1 MRAQPVGPTVLL
13 VEDNPNHLDLYASQL
28 EQGGFAVVRARSGD
42 DALSLCTEAVHCVVA
57 DMMMPGMDGAELM
70 ERLHHSRAGL
80 PVIILTGQGK
90 IEESRRLI
98 QERGAFDY
106 VQKTGSYQD
115 FLLRVG
121 RAVEHE
127 TLARRVRAL
136 EHERDQI
143 AATVE
148 SRDPRMTEVMN
159 RAVAVARTPY
169 PVLLTGESGTGKEV
183 LARWIHQHSARAASP
198 LLTVNCGAIPRD
210 LFESELFG
218 HVRGSFTGAVSD
230 RPGCFESAE
239 GGSLFLD
246 EIGEI
251 PLDHQVKLLRVL
263 QDGEVKRI
271 GEARSRRVD
280 VRVLAATHRN
290 LQEMV
295 HAGTFREDLFYRI
308 HVFPIDLPPL
318 RDRRED
324 ILPLAQHFLERAL
337 RETGRRVGGFSRGAA
352 DALRRYPWPGNIREL
367 ENKVRQSV
375 LIATGE
381 RIEGADLALEAPS
394 RPGEMALGDFA
405 RLPLADARQEFE
417 KRYLT
422 ALLRRTRGN
431 VSRAAE
437 EAGKHRSEFYFLLHR
452 HAINPA
458 DFRAE

>member
-1 MRAQPVGPTVLL
+1 MTRQSSGASVLL
-13 VEDNPNHLDLYASQL
+13 VEDNPNHLELYASQL
-28 EQGGFAVVRARSGD
+28 EQGGYAVVRARNGD
-42 DALSLCTEAVHCVVA
+42 DALSVCGEEIHCVVA

-70 ERLHHSRAGL
+70 ERLHHRHPGL

-127 TLARRVRAL
+127 TLARRVRTL
-136 EHERDQI
+136 EHEREQVT
-143 AATVE
+143 ATVE
-148 SRDPRMTEVMN
+148 SHDPRMEEVMN
-159 RAVAVARTPY
+159 RAAAVSRTPY

-183 LARWIHQHSARAASP
+183 LARWIHQRSARAEAGM
-198 LLTVNCGAIPRD
+198 LTVNCGAIPRD

-218 HVRGSFTGAVSD
+218 HVRGSFTGAVAD
-230 RPGCFESAE
+230 RAGCFEAAQ

-246 EIGEI
+246 EVGEI

-263 QDGEVKRI
+263 QDGEVKRL

-295 HAGTFREDLFYRI
+295 AAGTFREDLFYRI

-367 ENKVRQSV
+367 ENKVRQAV
-375 LIATGE
+375 LVASGE
-381 RIEGADLALEAPS
+381 RIEAGDLALDAPGKT
-394 RPGEMALGDFA
+394 GEMPLGDFA